1 MYDLPILQSQAEQRK
16 ESLTNYDYS
25 TQDEKVS
32 KQHSKSDDS
41 EVKLEKNPSY
51 RCVTYN
57 NL

>member
-1 MYDLPILQSQAEQRK
+1 MYDLPTLRSQAEQRK
-16 ESLTNYDYS
+16 ESLSSYGYS

-41 EVKLEKNPSY
+41 KVKLEKNPSY
-51 RCVTYN
+51 RCATYN